1 MKVDYSKK
9 GLRVMT
15 AKEIIKIIK
24 KDGWR
29 RVRSKGHLQFEH
41 PTKEGRVTISFH
53 GKHDLRK
60 KAVKSILE
68 QAQIN
73 LEQL

>member
-1 MKVDYSKK
+1 MK
-9 GLRVMT
+9 
-15 AKEIIKIIK
+15 AKDLIRIIK

-29 RVRSKGHLQFEH
+29 RVKSKGHLQFEH

-53 GKHDLRK
+53 GNHDLVK
-60 KAVKSILE
+60 KTVKSILK